1 MEQLLEIRDRI
12 LAVYA
17 QYEQYLS
24 RLIRFVVC
32 LLALLGINGR
42 VGYQESLTG
51 PLPTV
56 LIALVCALLSGN
68 GAAALLAVIIV
79 IHLFALSMEAALVG
93 GCIFLLLLLVYFR
106 FVPEDAMLLLLY
118 PSCSAIGIPYV
129 LPVAGGLLYGPASGV
144 TVAVGVI
151 ADRFLRFVKNSETV
165 LASSGTDT
173 DDIISQFRY
182 LLDGIL
188 DDRLMQVEVAAVII
202 GAVIVYV
209 IRRRSIPY
217 AWVIASAAG
226 AVTQLVV
233 LLIGAMLFDTD
244 LVILTAFLGTLAAFP
259 AGCVLS
265 FMVFN
270 LDYSRTENTQF
281 EDDDYYY
288 YVKAVPKNVYAR
300 PRRTVKTINTHRQ
313 AQDMGRRRGMAQ
325 RYYADDEQS
334 WDTGSYDAVGTDRR
348 ASGEEDYEDGRPEG
362 SWRGSSGGGDYD
374 TGYDGDPLY
383 GQDFYSDD
391 SYNEY

>member
-1 MEQLLEIRDRI
+1 MEQLLEIRDMI
-12 LAVYA
+12 LSVYS

-32 LLALLGINGR
+32 LLALLSINGR

-51 PLPTV
+51 FLPTV
-56 LIALVCALLSGN
+56 LIALICALLPGN

-79 IHLFALSMEAALVG
+79 IHLFALSMEAAIVG

-106 FVPEDAMLLLLY
+106 FIPEDTMLLLLY
-118 PSCSAIGIPYV
+118 PSFSAIGIPYV
-129 LPVAGGLLYGPASGV
+129 LPVAGGLLYGPASGF

-165 LASSGTDT
+165 LASAGTDT
-173 DDIISQFRY
+173 EDIISQFRY

-202 GAVIVYV
+202 GAAIVYV
-209 IRRRSIPY
+209 VRRRSIPY

-226 AVTQLVV
+226 AVAQMVV

-244 LVILTAFLGTLAAFP
+244 LAILTAFLGTLASFP

-265 FMVFN
+265 FLVFN

-300 PRRTVKTINTHRQ
+300 PRRTVKTINTHRP
-313 AQDMGRRRGMAQ
+313 AQDSGRRRTAQ
-325 RYYADDEQS
+325 RYDADDGQA
-334 WDTGSYDAVGTDRR
+334 WDTGSFEAEEVDRR
-348 ASGEEDYEDGRPEG
+348 AMREEDYEDGDPEEF
-362 SWRGSSGGGDYD
+362 RREPSGREAYD
-374 TGYDGDPLY
+374 TGYDGDPY
-383 GQDFYSDD
+383 YAEDTYSDNRYD
-391 SYNEY
+391 EY